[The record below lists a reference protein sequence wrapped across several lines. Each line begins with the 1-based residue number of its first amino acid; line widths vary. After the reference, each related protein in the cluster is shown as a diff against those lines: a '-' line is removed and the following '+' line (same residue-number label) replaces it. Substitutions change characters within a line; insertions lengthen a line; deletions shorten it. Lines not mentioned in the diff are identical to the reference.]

1 MIYVYVCLILTYIS
15 HIIIVTTFI
24 SPKQRTSDNDIEHI
38 VCSSIQFETAEPFLQ
53 TELNT

>member
-1 MIYVYVCLILTYIS
+1 MIYVYVCLIHTYIS
-15 HIIIVTTFI
+15 HIIIIITFI

-53 TELNT
+53 TALNT